1 MGSKA
6 DLRGLNMQRVHY
18 LLRKFGDFSEQIL
31 QKLER
36 WDKIDFLW
44 IIANKLLVKKNR
56 TQEEN
61 EIIIYSRNSRMTT
74 EKQ

>member
-36 WDKIDFLW
+36 WDKIDFL
-44 IIANKLLVKKNR
+44 
-56 TQEEN
+56 
-61 EIIIYSRNSRMTT
+61 
-74 EKQ
+74 